1 MPRTVKRQ
9 QRTDGTGISNH
20 PLDEEIRRQDM
31 LPARGRRRSGR
42 RGTDRPTEPAP
53 ARRRGRGEGS
63 DQDVPVS
70 TRADSTVSARAA
82 IAGYGQH
89 ERLGSPANPEFTK
102 TTAAPGTKTS
112 ARKHNRRM
120 RSR

>member
-42 RGTDRPTEPAP
+42 GTDRPTEPAP
-53 ARRRGRGEGS
+53 ARRRGRGEGP
-63 DQDVPVS
+63 DQDIPVS

-82 IAGYGQH
+82 IAGYGPH

-102 TTAAPGTKTS
+102 ATAAPGAKTS

>member
-1 MPRTVKRQ
+1 
-9 QRTDGTGISNH
+9 
-20 PLDEEIRRQDM
+20 
-31 LPARGRRRSGR
+31 
-42 RGTDRPTEPAP
+42 
-53 ARRRGRGEGS
+53 
-63 DQDVPVS
+63 VS

-82 IAGYGQH
+82 IAGYGPH